1 MINYFSYMGST
12 FFSSA
17 SIGSVST
24 VILFLT
30 TFLPYIIVVALG
42 TTLTSKYRFITV
54 SGVLLI
60 MK

>member
-1 MINYFSYMGST
+1 MGST

>member
-1 MINYFSYMGST
+1 MGST

-30 TFLPYIIVVALG
+30 TFLPYIVVIALG
-42 TTLTSKYRFITV
+42 TTLSRSSRFITV
-54 SGVLLI
+54 RERERDLMELI
-60 MK
+60 D

>member
-1 MINYFSYMGST
+1 MGST

-30 TFLPYIIVVALG
+30 TFLPYIVVIALG
-42 TTLTSKYRFITV
+42 TTLSRSSRFITV
-54 SGVLLI
+54 GELLI
-60 MK
+60 